1 MKRGEA
7 GADAPS
13 IALNALLGSVAI
25 ALFLLGFVAWAA
37 LAPLASAA
45 VAQGQLKFEGN
56 RRVVQNLEGG
66 VIREILVQDGS
77 LVEAGQVLMRL
88 HDEQTG
94 ASAELLSAL
103 LDSQRALRARLLAEA
118 LGAEAIDFPPE
129 LRARRGQPRVAEMI
143 DGQEAIFRQRRRT
156 LDAQS
161 AILRR
166 RSGQLGEEIRS
177 YEAIARSQEDQLV
190 LISEEAR
197 VVEALLR
204 QGFERKPRLLALQRQ
219 AAALQGSRDQ
229 QRSLVARAEQGIGE
243 TEMQL
248 RQLVEAFQR
257 DVITELRD
265 VEARIV
271 DAGERQRA
279 ASDIQARRDIS
290 APAGG
295 MVMNLRFTTVG
306 GVVRPGEPILE
317 IAPAEDR
324 LVVEVS
330 IQPQDIDVVGLG
342 QRAEVRLTAFRQR
355 VVPQLHG
362 HVVYVAGDAVA
373 GDRNAP
379 PAYRVHVAIDAEQ
392 LDKLRRATGVAPTP
406 GMPAEVLI
414 FAGERTFLDYM
425 VRPLLDSFRRAF
437 REQ

>member
-1 MKRGEA
+1 
-7 GADAPS
+7 
-13 IALNALLGSVAI
+13 
-25 ALFLLGFVAWAA
+25 
-37 LAPLASAA
+37 
-45 VAQGQLKFEGN
+45 
-56 RRVVQNLEGG
+56 
-66 VIREILVQDGS
+66 
-77 LVEAGQVLMRL
+77 
-88 HDEQTG
+88 
-94 ASAELLSAL
+94 
-103 LDSQRALRARLLAEA
+103 LLAEA

-129 LRARRGQPRVAEMI
+129 LRARRGQPRVAEML

-161 AILRR
+161 GILRR
-166 RSGQLGEEIRS
+166 RIGQLGEEIGS

-190 LISEEAR
+190 LIREEAS

-279 ASDIQARRDIS
+279 ASDIQARREIA

-324 LVVEVS
+324 LVVEIS

-355 VVPQLHG
+355 VVPQLQG

-373 GDRNAP
+373 GERNAP

-392 LDKLRRATGVAPTP
+392 LEKLRRATGVAPTP

>member
-1 MKRGEA
+1 MKRRDA
-7 GADAPS
+7 GADVPS
-13 IALNALLGSVAI
+13 IALNALLGSIAI
-25 ALFLLGFVAWAA
+25 ALFLLGFGAWAA

-77 LVEAGQVLMRL
+77 LVEAGQVLLRL

-129 LRARRGQPRVAEMI
+129 LRARRGQPRVAEML

-161 AILRR
+161 GILRR
-166 RSGQLGEEIRS
+166 RIGQLGEEIGS

-190 LISEEAR
+190 LIREEAS

-279 ASDIQARRDIS
+279 ASDIQARREIA

-317 IAPAEDR
+317 IAPAKDR
-324 LVVEVS
+324 LVVEIS

-355 VVPQLHG
+355 VVPQLQG

-373 GDRNAP
+373 GERNAP
-379 PAYRVHVAIDAEQ
+379 PAYRVHVAIDPEQ

>member
-1 MKRGEA
+1 MKHRDA
-7 GADAPS
+7 GADVPS
-13 IALNALLGSVAI
+13 IALNALLGSIAI
-25 ALFLLGFVAWAA
+25 ALFLLGFGAWAA

-77 LVEAGQVLMRL
+77 LVEAGQVLLRL

-129 LRARRGQPRVAEMI
+129 LRARRGQPRVAEML

-161 AILRR
+161 GILRR
-166 RSGQLGEEIRS
+166 RIGQLGEEIGS
-177 YEAIARSQEDQLV
+177 YEAIARSQENQLV
-190 LISEEAR
+190 LIREEAS

-204 QGFERKPRLLALQRQ
+204 QGFERKPRLLALQR
-219 AAALQGSRDQ
+219 SRDQ

-279 ASDIQARRDIS
+279 ASDIQARREIA

-324 LVVEVS
+324 LVVEIS

-355 VVPQLHG
+355 VVPQLQG

-373 GDRNAP
+373 GERNAP
-379 PAYRVHVAIDAEQ
+379 PAYRVHVAIDPEQ